1 MNDKVNRKAV
11 IQNIEKDEE
20 DTRRMMKRTS
30 RFSMNEEEVLRKK
43 IKTRNEEVLVL
54 KLENGSNLRIS
65 WNATAFDGVKE
76 IIENTVGKS
85 NKVKH
90 LGNEN

>member
-43 IKTRNEEVLVL
+43 IKTR
-54 KLENGSNLRIS
+54 K
-65 WNATAFDGVKE
+65 K
-76 IIENTVGKS
+76 
-85 NKVKH
+85 
-90 LGNEN
+90 

>member
-20 DTRRMMKRTS
+20 DTRRMMKRIS

-54 KLENGSNLRIS
+54 KLEKGSNLRIS
-65 WNATAFDGVKE
+65 
-76 IIENTVGKS
+76 
-85 NKVKH
+85 
-90 LGNEN
+90 

>member
-1 MNDKVNRKAV
+1 MNEKLNRKAV

-20 DTRRMMKRTS
+20 DTGRMMKRTS

-65 WNATAFDGVKE
+65 
-76 IIENTVGKS
+76 
-85 NKVKH
+85 
-90 LGNEN
+90 

>member
-20 DTRRMMKRTS
+20 DTRRMMKRIS

-54 KLENGSNLRIS
+54 KLENGSNLKIS
-65 WNATAFDGVKE
+65 
-76 IIENTVGKS
+76 
-85 NKVKH
+85 
-90 LGNEN
+90 

>member
-20 DTRRMMKRTS
+20 DTRRMMKRIS

-54 KLENGSNLRIS
+54 KLENGSNLKIS
-65 WNATAFDGVKE
+65 WNTAAFDGVKE
-76 IIENTVGKS
+76 IIENTVDKS